1 MLDSLEWGG
10 RCIIDV
16 EASASK
22 THSKKEIGGMLE
34 ASMQLVAFQISG
46 RASVDINEMDDV
58 DP

>member
-1 MLDSLEWGG
+1 
-10 RCIIDV
+10 
-16 EASASK
+16 
-22 THSKKEIGGMLE
+22 MLE